1 MQWRELSPRLPVQD
15 QAGLIARH
23 PDLQGLPSGPGT
35 TIVLRPSLRQ
45 RVLAQLAASDVEQGG
60 LLIGEVFEA
69 VQDAAGPPT
78 FTVLLKRCIPATHY
92 AASAVSL
99 QMGTEV
105 WSRAR
110 EALETE
116 EMIAGWYH
124 SHPGLGAFF
133 SRRDRQTQRDFFSH
147 AWSVGWVVDPSDA
160 SEAWFVGAEAS
171 APGRSITVP
180 DC

>member
-1 MQWRELSPRLPVQD
+1 MQWRELSPRLPIQD
-15 QAGLIARH
+15 EAALIERH
-23 PDLQGLPSGPGT
+23 PDLQDLPPVPGT
-35 TIVLRPSLRQ
+35 TIIVRSSLR
-45 RVLAQLAASDVEQGG
+45 RSVLEHLAASDVEQGG
-60 LLIGEVFEA
+60 LLIGEVFAA
-69 VQDAAGPPT
+69 VRDAAGPPAL
-78 FTVLLKRCIPATHY
+78 TVLLKRCIPATHY

-99 QMGTEV
+99 QMGTDV

-110 EALETE
+110 EALGAE

-133 SRRDRQTQRDFFSH
+133 SRRDRQTQRAFFSH

-180 DC
+180 D